1 MQSVVLA
8 GNPNAGKTTLFNA
21 LTKSHL
27 KTGNFHGVT
36 TSPSRKK
43 VGAVTYCDVPGMYS
57 FNPYTMEEDSAIAA
71 ALEADLIV
79 NVVDSLTLESSL
91 NLTRRLIALNKNTV
105 VYLTKLPAL
114 KRRGGRVD
122 AAALSG
128 YLGAPVLVCPPKQL
142 KKMVEERSFVFP
154 EKSSKISFKDAYY
167 GGNSNLSRAER
178 LFYNKFFAL
187 FFFVAIL
194 TFTFFVTFHPVMV
207 GAQLKGLLE
216 RLIVDGLGGALN
228 SVIVNPVLASFVGEG
243 LIGGLGGV
251 LSFIPQIA
259 ILYFALIILDE
270 SGVSSAL
277 TFVTDGLFEKV
288 GLSGRAAFSLV
299 SGFGC
304 TAAAI
309 ATTRGYSEEDAKRR
323 TVAVLPFIPCGAK
336 MPVFL
341 TFLAPLFENP
351 FPVIC
356 IIYFAGVALTIAVS
370 MLIKGKKEGLISEIT
385 PIGFPSPATVLKK
398 LCFQLKSFIMKIA
411 TFVFAFCV
419 ISWLLS
425 HFSFTRGYCEPD
437 QSILGF
443 ISKIISY
450 LFYPMGIIDWRI
462 AYAALT
468 GFAAKENVAATVAL
482 LIPEGLSLGLAP
494 SLALCAFFLVC
505 PACVSAFGASVK
517 EVGWKKTF
525 KYNAAQ
531 LAFAFAL
538 GYVINFVFLLI

>member
-1 MQSVVLA
+1 MPSVVLA

-21 LTKSHL
+21 LTKSRL

-36 TSPSRKK
+36 TVPAKK
-43 VGAVTYCDVPGMYS
+43 RVGAITYCDVPGMYS
-57 FNPYTMEEDSAIAA
+57 FNSYTMEEDSAIAA
-71 ALEADLIV
+71 VKEADLIV
-79 NVVDSLTLESSL
+79 NVVDCLTLENSL
-91 NLTRRLIALNKNTV
+91 NLTRRLISLNKNTV

-122 AAALSG
+122 VNALSEI
-128 YLGAPVLVCPPKQL
+128 LGVPVLACPPKQL

-154 EKSSKISFKDAYY
+154 QKSEKISLSEAYY
-167 GGNSNLSRAER
+167 GGNSALSRAEK

-187 FFFVAIL
+187 VFFVATL
-194 TFTFFVTFHPVMV
+194 TFTFFLTFHPAMA
-207 GAQLKGLLE
+207 GALLKGLLE
-216 RLIVDGLGGALN
+216 ELIVERLGGALN

-243 LIGGLGGV
+243 IIGGIGGV

-259 ILYFALIILDE
+259 ILYFALIVLDE

-323 TVAVLPFIPCGAK
+323 TIAVLPFIPCGAK

-341 TFLAPLFENP
+341 TFLAPLFKNP

-356 IIYFAGVALTIAVS
+356 VIYFSGVALTVAVS
-370 MLIKGKKEGLISEIT
+370 ALIRGKREGLISEIT
-385 PIGFPSPATVLKK
+385 PVGLPSAGTVIKK
-398 LCFQLKSFIMKIA
+398 LYFQLKSFIIKVT

-419 ISWLLS
+419 VSWLLS
-425 HFSFTRGYCEPD
+425 HFSFAHGYCQPD
-437 QSILGF
+437 QSILGY
-443 ISKIISY
+443 ISKIAAY
-450 LFYPMGIIDWRI
+450 LFYPMGITDWRI

-468 GFAAKENVAATVAL
+468 GFAAKENVAATVSL
-482 LIPEGLSLGLAP
+482 LIPEGLALGLAP

-505 PACVSAFGASVK
+505 PACVSAFAASVR
-517 EVGWKKTF
+517 EVGWKKTL
-525 KYNAAQ
+525 KYNALQ
-531 LAFAFAL
+531 LAAAFAL
-538 GYVINFVFLLI
+538 GYVINFIFALI